1 MNYII
6 LLLESLLVCCMMILF
21 YKQGKKRGL
30 YLCVAIMASIL
41 CVTSFKLVDILG
53 FQVNLGLP
61 LVSGIFI
68 SSNIIVQK
76 YGLDEVKKIII
87 TFLMSSILV
96 FLFINLTGVI
106 SRSEYNL
113 VSNLAYDNLFAYNLS
128 NLRIFVGGILST
140 SLMLYYNSYIYYY
153 IRRSKN
159 RLLFSNI
166 GSMLIIQFIESTIF
180 IILSYTF
187 IYSSTELF
195 GMIVI
200 RYLIKVIVGLV
211 GLLPVYVIVKM
222 KDK

>member
-1 MNYII
+1 M
-6 LLLESLLVCCMMILF
+6 
-21 YKQGKKRGL
+21 
-30 YLCVAIMASIL
+30 
-41 CVTSFKLVDILG
+41 
-53 FQVNLGLP
+53 
-61 LVSGIFI
+61 
-68 SSNIIVQK
+68 
-76 YGLDEVKKIII
+76 
-87 TFLMSSILV
+87 